1 MKSLANFV
9 REVFK
14 EFIDFPVEVGW
25 ENWKVL
31 GRKLIWKI
39 ELFIRKSFESLAR
52 FFFFQTVKKSSIK
65 SSSKKLKKD
74 DLFRLRNQNKIL
86 LLTQTKLK
94 FDLPK

>member
-1 MKSLANFV
+1 MFMKSLANFV

-39 ELFIRKSFESLAR
+39 ELFIRKSFRSFTR
-52 FFFFQTVKKSSIK
+52 FFFFQTVKKK
-65 SSSKKLKKD
+65 LHKKLIKKA
-74 DLFRLRNQNKIL
+74 
-86 LLTQTKLK
+86 
-94 FDLPK
+94 